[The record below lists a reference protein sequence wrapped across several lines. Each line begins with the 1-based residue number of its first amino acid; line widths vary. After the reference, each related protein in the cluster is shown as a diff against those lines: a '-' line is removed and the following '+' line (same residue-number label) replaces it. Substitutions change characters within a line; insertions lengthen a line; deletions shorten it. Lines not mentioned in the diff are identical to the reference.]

1 VKKLLNEEKVD
12 DIFTLFLQSG
22 QGGSDDI
29 EQIYNTLPYLTHDQ
43 QRVLTLYNAL
53 AVKHNSAVL
62 KELSASITKFAETNR
77 KTGIR
82 FTRMI
87 ESYSLYKHFKGFQ
100 MSGNVGDDKK

>member
-1 VKKLLNEEKVD
+1 MKKKLMIYLLSFCNLVKA
-12 DIFTLFLQSG
+12 G
-22 QGGSDDI
+22 QTIS
-29 EQIYNTLPYLTHDQ
+29 YLTHDQ

-53 AVKHNSAVL
+53 AVKHDSAVL

-100 MSGNVGDDKK
+100 MSGNVGDEKK